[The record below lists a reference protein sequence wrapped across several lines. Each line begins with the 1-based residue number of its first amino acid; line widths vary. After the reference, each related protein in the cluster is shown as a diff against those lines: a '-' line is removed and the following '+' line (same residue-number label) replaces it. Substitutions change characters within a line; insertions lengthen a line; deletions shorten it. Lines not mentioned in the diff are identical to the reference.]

1 MLRLLKK
8 GWMPRI
14 CEVPTALPGKIV
26 TVSYSLQSLN
36 ALDVSVH
43 RSIIY
48 KMILHHPKE
57 CRCRDIIKH
66 GQPISCRAPLP
77 RDTRYQVHSSRVH
90 ILVKLSQVV
99 SHRRPLYSQSFIA
112 PQARRRVIV
121 ELEHTLPV
129 TRSQPPGVWRVM
141 AYDSSSSAVT

>member
-1 MLRLLKK
+1 MFEKKVYFSKTPKKIMLRLLKK

-77 RDTRYQVHSSRVH
+77 RDTRYQVHSSR
-90 ILVKLSQVV
+90 I
-99 SHRRPLYSQSFIA
+99 SFGK
-112 PQARRRVIV
+112 V
-121 ELEHTLPV
+121 EPSRIT
-129 TRSQPPGVWRVM
+129 
-141 AYDSSSSAVT
+141 